1 MIMLEEFR
9 RRKNLER
16 YFNEMKKQKTHEATI
31 LGEKSPIVDM
41 DDEAITRESQHK

>member
-16 YFNEMKKQKTHEATI
+16 YFESMKKQKLAESTAAGQRDGHI
-31 LGEKSPIVDM
+31 DM
-41 DDEAITRESQHK
+41 DDEAITRE